1 MGSIRR
7 TPCSQTRAHLHLPDI
22 AAAPPPQRKKVL
34 TLRPPQQAQAG
45 QGSGPLESRQ
55 QASIERLPALQELT
69 GSRGAEASGHKV
81 PRAACYH
88 AITTRSGSPPSA
100 VPEPQGTR
108 APPPPPPRGCRDPWV
123 RHAASPPRTPA
134 APQHKAGLGVGRE
147 PAAAEQGGAGR
158 GGAAR
163 DMNGEGRALLP
174 LPPHPTPPPGPGY
187 CRSCL
192 RLQQLTAPDQGS
204 ANQRPASLSDA
215 GCSNQG
221 EMPGYPSL
229 GTSPPRSRPRLTC
242 REPPAP
248 RRMND
253 NCHSFSA
260 RSYVAPPGRLLPHSP
275 GGENFGTSFGS
286 GSALKIA
293 PFVSPNGVRR
303 QRAPIKHLLLCA
315 RHPCQTLRLMESP
328 ACIFLF
334 TCVLQLSHTWSVN
347 NFLMTGPKAYLIYS
361 SSVAAG
367 AQSGIEECKYQFAWD
382 RWNCP
387 ERALQLSSHGG
398 LRSANRET
406 AFVHAISSA
415 GVMYTLTRNCS
426 LGDFDNCG
434 CDDSR
439 NGQLGGQGWLWGGCS
454 DNVGFG
460 EAISKQF
467 VDALETGQDARAAMN
482 LHNNEAGRKAVKA
495 TMKRTCKCH
504 GVSGSCTTQTCWL
517 QLPEFREVGAHLKE
531 KYHAALKV
539 ELLQGAGNSA
549 AGRGAIADTFRAIST
564 RELVHLE
571 DSPDYCLE
579 NKTLGL
585 PGTEGREC
593 LRRGRALGRWER
605 RSCRRLCGDCGLA
618 VEQRRAETV
627 TSCNC
632 KFHWC
637 CAVRCEQCRR
647 RVTKYFCSRAG
658 GERLRP
664 RRRP

>member
-1 MGSIRR
+1 
-7 TPCSQTRAHLHLPDI
+7 
-22 AAAPPPQRKKVL
+22 
-34 TLRPPQQAQAG
+34 
-45 QGSGPLESRQ
+45 
-55 QASIERLPALQELT
+55 
-69 GSRGAEASGHKV
+69 
-81 PRAACYH
+81 
-88 AITTRSGSPPSA
+88 
-100 VPEPQGTR
+100 
-108 APPPPPPRGCRDPWV
+108 
-123 RHAASPPRTPA
+123 
-134 APQHKAGLGVGRE
+134 
-147 PAAAEQGGAGR
+147 
-158 GGAAR
+158 
-163 DMNGEGRALLP
+163 
-174 LPPHPTPPPGPGY
+174 
-187 CRSCL
+187 
-192 RLQQLTAPDQGS
+192 
-204 ANQRPASLSDA
+204 
-215 GCSNQG
+215 
-221 EMPGYPSL
+221 
-229 GTSPPRSRPRLTC
+229 
-242 REPPAP
+242 
-248 RRMND
+248 
-253 NCHSFSA
+253 
-260 RSYVAPPGRLLPHSP
+260 
-275 GGENFGTSFGS
+275 
-286 GSALKIA
+286 
-293 PFVSPNGVRR
+293 
-303 QRAPIKHLLLCA
+303 
-315 RHPCQTLRLMESP
+315 
-328 ACIFLF
+328 
-334 TCVLQLSHTWSVN
+334 
-347 NFLMTGPKAYLIYS
+347 MTGPKAYLVYS

-482 LHNNEAGRKAVKA
+482 LHNNEAGRKAVKG

-539 ELLQGAGNSA
+539 DLLQGAGNSA
-549 AGRGAIADTFRAIST
+549 AGRGAIADTFRSIST

-585 PGTEGREC
+585 QGTEGREC

-618 VEQRRAETV
+618 VEERRTETV
-627 TSCNC
+627 SSCNC

-647 RVTKYFCSRAG
+647 RVTKYFCSRA
-658 GERLRP
+658 ERPP
-664 RRRP
+664 RGAAHKPGKKP

>member
-1 MGSIRR
+1 MILVLNAAV
-7 TPCSQTRAHLHLPDI
+7 RALSCLGYTC
-22 AAAPPPQRKKVL
+22 RL
-34 TLRPPQQAQAG
+34 QA
-45 QGSGPLESRQ
+45 
-55 QASIERLPALQELT
+55 
-69 GSRGAEASGHKV
+69 ASGLG
-81 PRAACYH
+81 RDSGLLTTAA
-88 AITTRSGSPPSA
+88 
-100 VPEPQGTR
+100 
-108 APPPPPPRGCRDPWV
+108 
-123 RHAASPPRTPA
+123 
-134 APQHKAGLGVGRE
+134 
-147 PAAAEQGGAGR
+147 
-158 GGAAR
+158 
-163 DMNGEGRALLP
+163 
-174 LPPHPTPPPGPGY
+174 
-187 CRSCL
+187 
-192 RLQQLTAPDQGS
+192 
-204 ANQRPASLSDA
+204 
-215 GCSNQG
+215 
-221 EMPGYPSL
+221 
-229 GTSPPRSRPRLTC
+229 
-242 REPPAP
+242 
-248 RRMND
+248 
-253 NCHSFSA
+253 
-260 RSYVAPPGRLLPHSP
+260 
-275 GGENFGTSFGS
+275 
-286 GSALKIA
+286 
-293 PFVSPNGVRR
+293 
-303 QRAPIKHLLLCA
+303 
-315 RHPCQTLRLMESP
+315 
-328 ACIFLF
+328 
-334 TCVLQLSHTWSVN
+334 
-347 NFLMTGPKAYLIYS
+347 AYLIYS

-647 RVTKYFCSRAG
+647 RVTKYFCSRSG

>member
-1 MGSIRR
+1 MDDQMGGGVLTFISCWTTNIRSLFGGNGQY
-7 TPCSQTRAHLHLPDI
+7 PFLPNPDVRI
-22 AAAPPPQRKKVL
+22 VEKKKVV
-34 TLRPPQQAQAG
+34 Q
-45 QGSGPLESRQ
+45 S
-55 QASIERLPALQELT
+55 
-69 GSRGAEASGHKV
+69 KF
-81 PRAACYH
+81 Y
-88 AITTRSGSPPSA
+88 
-100 VPEPQGTR
+100 
-108 APPPPPPRGCRDPWV
+108 
-123 RHAASPPRTPA
+123 
-134 APQHKAGLGVGRE
+134 
-147 PAAAEQGGAGR
+147 
-158 GGAAR
+158 
-163 DMNGEGRALLP
+163 
-174 LPPHPTPPPGPGY
+174 
-187 CRSCL
+187 
-192 RLQQLTAPDQGS
+192 
-204 ANQRPASLSDA
+204 
-215 GCSNQG
+215 
-221 EMPGYPSL
+221 
-229 GTSPPRSRPRLTC
+229 
-242 REPPAP
+242 
-248 RRMND
+248 
-253 NCHSFSA
+253 
-260 RSYVAPPGRLLPHSP
+260 RLLNLIF
-275 GGENFGTSFGS
+275 ELLN
-286 GSALKIA
+286 
-293 PFVSPNGVRR
+293 
-303 QRAPIKHLLLCA
+303 KHLKSLELFRLLISKVTSQCLT
-315 RHPCQTLRLMESP
+315 PVS
-328 ACIFLF
+328 
-334 TCVLQLSHTWSVN
+334 LQ
-347 NFLMTGPKAYLIYS
+347 AYLIYS

-482 LHNNEAGRKAVKA
+482 LHNNEAGRKAVKG

-539 ELLQGAGNSA
+539 DLLQGAGNSA
-549 AGRGAIADTFRAIST
+549 AGRGAIADTFRSIST

-585 PGTEGREC
+585 LGTEGREC

-618 VEQRRAETV
+618 VEERRAETV
-627 TSCNC
+627 SSCNC

-647 RVTKYFCSRAG
+647 RVTKYFCSRAD
-658 GERLRP
+658 RP
-664 RRRP
+664 RGGAAHKPGRKP

>member
-1 MGSIRR
+1 
-7 TPCSQTRAHLHLPDI
+7 
-22 AAAPPPQRKKVL
+22 
-34 TLRPPQQAQAG
+34 
-45 QGSGPLESRQ
+45 
-55 QASIERLPALQELT
+55 
-69 GSRGAEASGHKV
+69 
-81 PRAACYH
+81 
-88 AITTRSGSPPSA
+88 
-100 VPEPQGTR
+100 
-108 APPPPPPRGCRDPWV
+108 
-123 RHAASPPRTPA
+123 
-134 APQHKAGLGVGRE
+134 
-147 PAAAEQGGAGR
+147 
-158 GGAAR
+158 
-163 DMNGEGRALLP
+163 
-174 LPPHPTPPPGPGY
+174 
-187 CRSCL
+187 
-192 RLQQLTAPDQGS
+192 
-204 ANQRPASLSDA
+204 
-215 GCSNQG
+215 
-221 EMPGYPSL
+221 
-229 GTSPPRSRPRLTC
+229 
-242 REPPAP
+242 
-248 RRMND
+248 
-253 NCHSFSA
+253 
-260 RSYVAPPGRLLPHSP
+260 
-275 GGENFGTSFGS
+275 
-286 GSALKIA
+286 
-293 PFVSPNGVRR
+293 
-303 QRAPIKHLLLCA
+303 
-315 RHPCQTLRLMESP
+315 
-328 ACIFLF
+328 
-334 TCVLQLSHTWSVN
+334 
-347 NFLMTGPKAYLIYS
+347 MTGPKAYLIYS

-398 LRSANRET
+398 LRSGKESLSRSSWDPLATANRET

-647 RVTKYFCSRAG
+647 RVTKYFCSRSG